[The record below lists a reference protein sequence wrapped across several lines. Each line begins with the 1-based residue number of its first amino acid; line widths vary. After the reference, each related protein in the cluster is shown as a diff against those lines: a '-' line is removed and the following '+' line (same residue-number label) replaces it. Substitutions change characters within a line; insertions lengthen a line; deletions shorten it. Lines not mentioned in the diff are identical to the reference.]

1 MARRIVNK
9 TNCPIMSRDNDESK
23 WWSVLYVGKAAKK
36 DEEGSYVWKLRDELA
51 EALGRV
57 DLSKVNLYANLEP
70 NFWKIS
76 HGNDCISDV
85 EAAAFEKRQV
95 IVVHKDTAAKGKSK
109 VSQGEDFMATMKKGD
124 FFYLCRG
131 NSIRLLGRIESD
143 EVMKIQK
150 SRMAGMRE
158 VIRLLRSL
166 VIQVPILVIK
176 SGGRQT
182 RTRLVLLFPKVKHS
196 SLKTIS

>member
-1 MARRIVNK
+1 MKVNGGGW
-9 TNCPIMSRDNDESK
+9 P
-23 WWSVLYVGKAAKK
+23 VLYVGKAAKK

-109 VSQGEDFMATMKKGD
+109 VSQAEDFYGYNEERR
-124 FFYLCRG
+124 F
-131 NSIRLLGRIESD
+131 
-143 EVMKIQK
+143 
-150 SRMAGMRE
+150 
-158 VIRLLRSL
+158 
-166 VIQVPILVIK
+166 
-176 SGGRQT
+176 
-182 RTRLVLLFPKVKHS
+182 LLFVPWKQH
-196 SLKTIS
+196 TAFRTY